1 MSPPLESDSL
11 LEDTVPQ
18 NMDQGQDVARTKSG
32 SCDLDGGSS
41 PSVGEDG
48 EPFSESSSE
57 ATGAASGSR
66 RQGSPPHTSTAATT
80 ATNSDASGEEEDN
93 ASTRG
98 STGEAGA
105 GARLDL
111 QDDEVGSSLTG
122 VCRVDSIDLG
132 YFFFLFANLSSK
144 NAPMV

>member
-18 NMDQGQDVARTKSG
+18 NMDQGQDAAHTKSG
-32 SCDLDGGSS
+32 PCDLDGGSS

-57 ATGAASGSR
+57 ATGAASGSCK
-66 RQGSPPHTSTAATT
+66 QGSPPHTSTAATT
-80 ATNSDASGEEEDN
+80 ATNSDASGEEDN

-111 QDDEVGSSLTG
+111 QDDEVGSSMTG
-122 VCRVDSIDLG
+122 VAV
-132 YFFFLFANLSSK
+132 
-144 NAPMV
+144 